1 MRKSVDGSLTI
12 EAAVIVPILL
22 WVFAIIITLLFYFHD
37 KNVVTAIAHETAVI
51 GCGEGDT
58 SKEEVE
64 KYFQRR
70 LSGKLLLFTGADVD
84 AKVSDEMVSM
94 QCSAKKEN
102 MKLQIEIHMCRTE
115 PETVLRRKRLIGE
128 WYEDILQK

>member
-51 GCGEGDT
+51 GSGERDM

-64 KYFQRR
+64 QYFQRR
-70 LSGKLLLFTGADVD
+70 LSGKLLLFRGADAD
-84 AKVSDEMVSM
+84 AKVNDEEVSM
-94 QCSAKKEN
+94 TCSARKEN
-102 MKLQIEIHMCRTE
+102 MKLQIEINMSKTE
-115 PETVLRRKRLIGE
+115 PETVLRRKKLIGE